1 MRLFT
6 PMLVAAL
13 AATSF
18 AAVPADAHKRNYR
31 HSHGATAQERY
42 EDCRADKR
50 RSGHQGIAIGAV
62 AGGAGTALLGGNVG
76 ESLLGAAAGGAA
88 GNFIGRGT
96 PHRCSRGR

>member
-18 AAVPADAHKRNYR
+18 AAVPADAHKRKYR
-31 HSHGATAQERY
+31 HSHGATAEQRY
-42 EDCRADKR
+42 QDCRAEKR
-50 RSGHQGIAIGAV
+50 RSGHRGIAIGAV

-96 PHRCSRGR
+96 SHRCSGRR